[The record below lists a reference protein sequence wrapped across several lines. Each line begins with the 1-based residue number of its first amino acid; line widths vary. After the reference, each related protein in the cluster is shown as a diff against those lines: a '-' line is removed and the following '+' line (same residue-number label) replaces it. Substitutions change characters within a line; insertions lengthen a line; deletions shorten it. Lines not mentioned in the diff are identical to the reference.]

1 MRLKFWLK
9 QGFEIFLLILGA
21 SMLYGFLMFIQTDS
35 GLDGLLILLPLYLIM
50 FGALMMMGMSIGIY
64 KMAVPL
70 AISFGSTRNEVLLGL
85 QIFRAIPVVL
95 IPALAVLLTAIA
107 GEGASLPLSMVF
119 PLGVGAFLITGS
131 LGSVLGVIF
140 TRYGKVATII
150 TVISIFFVAF
160 GAGFLAAFT
169 EDNGFLAGVTFSGKL
184 PWLVLAVGLF
194 LYSISMIP
202 EHRTVWKCNVKL

>member
-1 MRLKFWLK
+1 MRLKYWFK
-9 QGFEIFLLILGA
+9 QGFEFFGIILGA
-21 SMLYGFLMFIQTDS
+21 SLLYGFLMFIQTDS

-85 QIFRAIPVVL
+85 QIFRIIPILL
-95 IPALAVLLTAIA
+95 IPALAALLTAVS
-107 GEGASLPLSMVF
+107 GEPATLPLSAVF
-119 PLGVGAFLITGS
+119 PLGIGAFLITS
-131 LGSVLGVIF
+131 ALGAVVGVVF
-140 TRYGKVATII
+140 TKYGKVATII
-150 TVISIFFVAF
+150 TVITIMLMGF
-160 GAGFLAAFT
+160 GAGVLSALS
-169 EDNGFLAGVTFSGKL
+169 EDGGFLSNITLTGRL
-184 PWLVLAVGLF
+184 PWLVLAIGLF

>member
-1 MRLKFWLK
+1 MRLKYWFK
-9 QGFEIFLLILGA
+9 QGFEFFGIILGA
-21 SMLYGFLMFIQTDS
+21 SLLYGFLMFIQTDS

-85 QIFRAIPVVL
+85 QIFRIIPILL
-95 IPALAVLLTAIA
+95 IPALAALLTAVS
-107 GEGASLPLSMVF
+107 GEPATLPLSAVF
-119 PLGVGAFLITGS
+119 PLGIGAFLITS
-131 LGSVLGVIF
+131 ALGAVVGVVF
-140 TRYGKVATII
+140 TKYGKVATII
-150 TVISIFFVAF
+150 TVITIMLMGF
-160 GAGFLAAFT
+160 GAGVLSALS
-169 EDNGFLAGVTFSGKL
+169 EDGGFLSNITLTGRL
-184 PWLVLAVGLF
+184 PWLVPAIGLF